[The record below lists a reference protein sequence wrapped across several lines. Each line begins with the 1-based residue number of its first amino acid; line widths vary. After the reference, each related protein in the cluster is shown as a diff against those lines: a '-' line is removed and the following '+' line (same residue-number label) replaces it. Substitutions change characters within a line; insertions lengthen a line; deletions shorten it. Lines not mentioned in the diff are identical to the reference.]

1 MEPTTTTVKKISSG
15 VWSLEQE
22 MVRCF
27 LIVGQ
32 QRAMLLDTGAAPCD
46 LPALIREITP
56 LPLVVLNTHGDG
68 DHTAGDHYFPDIHA
82 HPEEFPIIRRSVRSL
97 AAPCIP
103 SPVFPPLILVDVS
116 FRSLKRR
123 DTPPEASACW
133 ITRTGF
139 FSPAIRFPMDRYSS
153 PEIIGTSIHTGAVWS
168 N

>member
-15 VWSLEQE
+15 VWALEQE

-82 HPEEFPIIRRSVRSL
+82 HPEEFSIIRRFRPELSCTLHPITGLS
-97 AAPCIP
+97 
-103 SPVFPPLILVDVS
+103 S

-133 ITRTGF
+133 IARTGF
-139 FSPAIRFPMDRYSS
+139 CSPAIRFPMDRYSS

-168 N
+168 S